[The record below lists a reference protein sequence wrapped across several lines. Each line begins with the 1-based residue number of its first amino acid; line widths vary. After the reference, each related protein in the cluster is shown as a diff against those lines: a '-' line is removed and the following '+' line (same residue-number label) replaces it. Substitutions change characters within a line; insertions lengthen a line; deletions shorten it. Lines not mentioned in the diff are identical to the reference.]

1 MSKMEKRGL
10 RIVVCMKVIHQLS
23 SERGFDAVKRA
34 LDPEY
39 LVRMINP
46 ADEHALETALLVK
59 ERTEKRKGQAEI
71 FVISVAPDEEEG
83 ILRHSLAMGADQA
96 FRVWG
101 EGFGSLNAV
110 AVAYLLSMAIRK
122 IGGDLI
128 LCGKR
133 SLDMNGNEVGGYLS
147 EFLRLPNISEVS
159 STDFSKAGDKL
170 VCRRRVERLGYDLVE
185 TPIPVIL
192 TVERGENEP
201 RYPNLYSIL
210 DWLEKKIEVF
220 DTNSLGI
227 DLNRLG
233 DLKLAVQVTELT
245 RPRPKKVFTPKS
257 DLPPEERI
265 RLAMTGGMEK
275 KKATFL
281 QGDVKKI
288 ADQVIDLL
296 FKQKF
301 LKKD

>member
-1 MSKMEKRGL
+1 MSKMEERGL
-10 RIVVCMKVIHQLS
+10 RIIVFMKVIHQLT
-23 SERGFDAVKRA
+23 SERGFDAAKRT

-46 ADEHALETALLVK
+46 ADEHALEMALLVK
-59 ERTEKRKGQAEI
+59 ERIEKRRGLAEI
-71 FVISVAPDEEEG
+71 FVLSVVPDDDEW

-101 EGFGSLNAV
+101 EGFESLSAG
-110 AVAYLLSMAIRK
+110 AVAYLLSMAVKR

-133 SLDMNGNEVGGYLS
+133 SLDTNENEGGGYLA
-147 EFLRLPNISEVS
+147 EFLHLPHVSEVT
-159 STDFSKAGDKL
+159 STDFSKEGDKL
-170 VCRRRVERLGYDLVE
+170 VCRRRMDRLGWDLVE
-185 TPIPVIL
+185 TPLPVIL
-192 TVERGENEP
+192 SVERGENEP

-220 DTNSLGI
+220 DMISLGV
-227 DLNRLG
+227 DVNRLG
-233 DLKLAVQVTELT
+233 DLKLAVQATELT
-245 RPRPKKVFTPKS
+245 RPRPKKMFTPKS

-281 QGDVKKI
+281 QGDAKKI

>member
-1 MSKMEKRGL
+1 MEKKTL
-10 RIVVCMKVIHQLS
+10 RILVCVKVIRQLT
-23 SERGFDAVKRA
+23 SERGFDATKRT

-39 LVRMINP
+39 LVRRINP
-46 ADEHALETALLVK
+46 ADEHALEMALLVK
-59 ERTEKRKGQAEI
+59 ERIEKRTGAAEI
-71 FVISVAPDEEEG
+71 FALSVAPNDDEW
-83 ILRHSLAMGADQA
+83 ILRHSLAMGANQA

-101 EGFGSLNAV
+101 KGFESLNAV
-110 AVAYLLSMAIRK
+110 AVAYLLSMAIKR
-122 IGGDLI
+122 IRGDLI
-128 LCGKR
+128 ICGKR
-133 SLDMNGNEVGGYLS
+133 SLDTNGNEVGGYLA
-147 EFLRLPNISEVS
+147 ELLHLPHLSEVT
-159 STDFSKAGDKL
+159 STDFSKEGDKL
-170 VCRRRVERLGYDLVE
+170 ICRRRVERLGWDLVE
-185 TPIPVIL
+185 TPLPVVL

-201 RYPNLYSIL
+201 RYPDLYSIL

-220 DTNSLGI
+220 DIPSIGI
-227 DLNRLG
+227 DVNRLE
-233 DLKLAVQVTELT
+233 DLNLAVRATELT

-281 QGDVKKI
+281 QGDAKKI
-288 ADQVIDLL
+288 TEQVIDLL